1 MTDAVKT
8 IHKGRAVSAT
18 LLRGLSV
25 GAASILVTTGLMLT
39 FAPPVSASTTVP
51 AGAVV
56 VSNHTGSDS
65 VTGCSSAAYTT
76 IRLA

>member
-1 MTDAVKT
+1 MTNAVKT

-56 VSNHTGSDS
+56 VSNHTEAIASP
-65 VTGCSSAAYTT
+65 VARVPRTQRF
-76 IRLA
+76 RLA